1 MFIITSLYKKP
12 TEDVDKFL
20 VPHRAFLDKYIQQG
34 VIIGAGRKVPR
45 VGGVI
50 LAKGKTRAEI
60 ETIMK
65 EDPFAYEG
73 IAEYEIVEVELAR
86 FAPGYEILG

>member
-1 MFIITSLYKKP
+1 
-12 TEDVDKFL
+12 
-20 VPHRAFLDKYIQQG
+20 
-34 VIIGAGRKVPR
+34 

-50 LAKGKTRAEI
+50 LAKGKTRSEI